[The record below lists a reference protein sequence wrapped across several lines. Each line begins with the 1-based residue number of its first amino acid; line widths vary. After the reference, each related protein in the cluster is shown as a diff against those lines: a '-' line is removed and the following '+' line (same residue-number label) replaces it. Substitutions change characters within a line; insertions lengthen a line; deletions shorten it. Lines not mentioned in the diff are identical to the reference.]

1 MIRNFWVKNYLS
13 INDKQELNFVCKGS
27 ESELVAEMPDGT
39 YLYKL
44 GVLYGSNASGKS
56 NMLWALDEVFHL
68 LAFPKANANMKI
80 SRCIPFVLTKNEP
93 TEMFVSFYA
102 DGIRYDYQVKFDINH
117 IIHEEL
123 NYYPKGS
130 KALFYERFYKNET
143 LQAEIKF
150 GVSLRLLQK
159 TQDSIRENTLNNHS
173 VLSVCLKNT
182 FKEDIEPLMKLHSY
196 VMAHYHNV
204 DGDSDSKGIV
214 EILKA
219 AYEDEKKH
227 KFFCQMLQKADLNIS
242 DIHPVMEDR
251 ALSQDFRNR
260 ILKEDIPSSVKEE
273 LLRPMVESVVFE
285 NHSEKGGFDVPLN
298 LQSKGTLKYIRILD
312 TLYDLIS
319 GNHIYYLD
327 ELGEDLHYD
336 LLFYYLNVFLFN
348 SDKSQLLI
356 TSQETTLLSQDV
368 INDNRGVV
376 WFVEKNKN
384 SASSEYSRGDSYG
397 LHKNLSLYNSY
408 RIGRL
413 GAKPELGSIFID
425 LED

>member
-13 INDKQELNFVCKGS
+13 IDDKQELNFVTKGS
-27 ESELVAEMPDGT
+27 ASELAAEMPDGT
-39 YLYKL
+39 CLYKL

-68 LAFPKANANMKI
+68 LTYPKANAKMKI
-80 SRCIPFVLTKNEP
+80 SRYIPFVLSKDKP

-102 DGIRYDYQVKFDINH
+102 EGIRYDYQILFDANH
-117 IIHEEL
+117 ILREEL

-130 KALFYERFYKNET
+130 KALFYERNYKGQN

-150 GVSLRLLQK
+150 GVSLHMSLK

-182 FKEDIEPLMKLHSY
+182 FKEDIQPLAKLHSY
-196 VMAHYHNV
+196 IMAHYHNV
-204 DGDSDSKGIV
+204 DGDTESRGIV
-214 EILKA
+214 EILKD
-219 AYEDEKKH
+219 AYKDGNKH
-227 KFFCQMLQKADLNIS
+227 KFFCQMLKKADLNIT
-242 DIHPVMEDR
+242 DFRPILEDR
-251 ALSQDFRNR
+251 TLTQDFREHVQNEDFPTS
-260 ILKEDIPSSVKEE
+260 LKED
-273 LLRPMVESVVFE
+273 LLRPMVESVIFE
-285 NHSEKGGFDVPLN
+285 NHSEKGTFDVPLK
-298 LQSKGTLKYIRILD
+298 LQSKGTIKFIRILD

-319 GNHIYYLD
+319 DNHIYFLD

-336 LLFYYLNVFLFN
+336 LLFYYLNIFLYN
-348 SDKSQLLI
+348 SDQSQLLI
-356 TSQETTLLSQDV
+356 TSQETTLLSQDI

-376 WFVEKNKN
+376 WFVDKNKDT
-384 SASSEYSRGDSYG
+384 ASSEYSRGDSYG

-413 GAKPELGSIFID
+413 GAKPELGSIFVN

>member
-39 YLYKL
+39 CLYKL

-130 KALFYERFYKNET
+130 KALFYERFYKDET

-173 VLSVCLKNT
+173 VLSVCLKNI

-242 DIHPVMEDR
+242 DFHPVMEDR

>member
-1 MIRNFWVKNYLS
+1 MIRSFWVKNYLS

-39 YLYKL
+39 CLYKL

-56 NMLWALDEVFHL
+56 NILWALDEVFHL

-130 KALFYERFYKNET
+130 KALFYERFYKDET

-196 VMAHYHNV
+196 VMAHYHNM

-227 KFFCQMLQKADLNIS
+227 KFFCQMLKKADLNIS
-242 DIHPVMEDR
+242 DFHPVMEDR

>member
-13 INDKQELNFVCKGS
+13 IDDKQELNFVTKGS
-27 ESELVAEMPDGT
+27 ASELATEMPDGT
-39 YLYKL
+39 CLYKL

-68 LAFPKANANMKI
+68 LTYPKANAKMKI
-80 SRCIPFVLTKNEP
+80 SRYIPFVLSKDKP

-102 DGIRYDYQVKFDINH
+102 EGIRYDYQILFDANH
-117 IIHEEL
+117 ILREEL

-130 KALFYERFYKNET
+130 KALFYERNYKGQN

-150 GVSLRLLQK
+150 GVSLHMSLK

-182 FKEDIEPLMKLHSY
+182 FKEDIQPLAKLHSY
-196 VMAHYHNV
+196 IMAHYHNV
-204 DGDSDSKGIV
+204 DGDTESRGIV
-214 EILKA
+214 EILKD
-219 AYEDEKKH
+219 AYKDGNKH
-227 KFFCQMLQKADLNIS
+227 KFFCQMLRKADLNIT
-242 DIHPVMEDR
+242 DFRPILEDR
-251 ALSQDFRNR
+251 TLTQDFREHVQNEDFPTS
-260 ILKEDIPSSVKEE
+260 LKED
-273 LLRPMVESVVFE
+273 LLRPTVESVIFE
-285 NHSEKGGFDVPLN
+285 NHSKKGTFDVPLK
-298 LQSKGTLKYIRILD
+298 LQSKGTIKFIRILD

-319 GNHIYYLD
+319 DNHIYFLD

-336 LLFYYLNVFLFN
+336 LLFYYLNIFLYN
-348 SDKSQLLI
+348 SDQSQLLI
-356 TSQETTLLSQDV
+356 TSQETTLLSQDI

-376 WFVEKNKN
+376 WFVDKNKDT
-384 SASSEYSRGDSYG
+384 ASSEYSRGDSYG

-413 GAKPELGSIFID
+413 GAKPELGSIFVN

>member
-1 MIRNFWVKNYLS
+1 MIRSFWVQNYLS
-13 INDKQELNFVCKGS
+13 IGNKQELNFIAKGS
-27 ESELVAEMPDGT
+27 DSELVAEMPDGT
-39 YLYKL
+39 CLYKL
-44 GVLYGSNASGKS
+44 GILYGSNASGKS
-56 NMLWALDEVFHL
+56 NMLWALEEVFHL
-68 LAFPKANANMKI
+68 LAYPKANANMKI
-80 SRCIPFVLTKNEP
+80 SRCVPFALKKGEP

-102 DGIRYDYQVKFDINH
+102 DGVRYDYQVLFDMKNVL
-117 IIHEEL
+117 HEEL

-130 KALFYERFYKNET
+130 KALFYERNYKGEN

-150 GVSLRLLQK
+150 GVSLRMLQK

-182 FKEDIEPLMKLHSY
+182 FREDIEPLARLHSY
-196 VMAHYHNV
+196 IMAHYHHV
-204 DGDSDSKGIV
+204 DGDTESKGVV

-219 AYEDEKKH
+219 AYEDCKKH
-227 KFFCQMLQKADLNIS
+227 RFFCQMLKKADLNIS
-242 DIHPVMEDR
+242 DFRPVLEDR
-251 ALSQDFRNR
+251 SLSQDFREH
-260 ILKEDIPSSVKEE
+260 ILTEDIPTSVKED
-273 LLRPMVESVVFE
+273 LLRPTVESVVFE
-285 NHSEKGGFDVPLN
+285 NSSEKGSFDVPLK
-298 LQSKGTLKYIRILD
+298 LQSKGTLKFIRILD

-336 LLFYYLNVFLFN
+336 LLFYYLNIFLFN
-348 SDKSQLLI
+348 SDQSQLLI
-356 TSQETTLLSQDV
+356 TSQETALLSQDM

-376 WFVEKNKN
+376 WFVEKNKKT
-384 SASSEYSRGDSYG
+384 ASSEYSRGDSYG

-413 GAKPELGSIFID
+413 GAKPELGSIFVD

>member
-13 INDKQELNFVCKGS
+13 IDDKQELNFVTKGS
-27 ESELVAEMPDGT
+27 ASELATEMPDGT
-39 YLYKL
+39 CLYKL

-68 LAFPKANANMKI
+68 LTYPKANAKMKI
-80 SRCIPFVLTKNEP
+80 SRYIPFVLSKDKP

-102 DGIRYDYQVKFDINH
+102 EGIRYDYQILFDANH
-117 IIHEEL
+117 ILREEL

-130 KALFYERFYKNET
+130 KALFYERNYKGQN

-150 GVSLRLLQK
+150 GVSLHMSLK

-182 FKEDIEPLMKLHSY
+182 FKEDIQPLAKLHSY
-196 VMAHYHNV
+196 IMAHYHNV
-204 DGDSDSKGIV
+204 DGDTESRGIV
-214 EILKA
+214 EILKD
-219 AYEDEKKH
+219 AYKDGNKH
-227 KFFCQMLQKADLNIS
+227 KFFCQMLKKADLNIT
-242 DIHPVMEDR
+242 DFRPILEDR
-251 ALSQDFRNR
+251 TLTQDFREHVQNEDFPTS
-260 ILKEDIPSSVKEE
+260 LKED
-273 LLRPMVESVVFE
+273 LLRPTVESVIFE
-285 NHSEKGGFDVPLN
+285 NHSKKGTFDVPLK
-298 LQSKGTLKYIRILD
+298 LQSKGTIKFIRILD

-319 GNHIYYLD
+319 DNHIYFLD

-336 LLFYYLNVFLFN
+336 LLFYYLNIFLYN
-348 SDKSQLLI
+348 SDQSQLLI
-356 TSQETTLLSQDV
+356 TSQETTLLSQDI

-376 WFVEKNKN
+376 WFVDKNKDT
-384 SASSEYSRGDSYG
+384 ASSEYSRGDSYG

-413 GAKPELGSIFID
+413 GAKPELGSIFVN